1 MPRLPRLFVPGG
13 FYHVTSRG
21 NHRQKLF
28 TRPADRRVL
37 DGIVADALEAT
48 RSRLHAYCWMTNH
61 LHLLIQVSDQPLGNF
76 MQRIGTRF
84 ARAIQRQVPTTG
96 HLFENRYHAL
106 LVDVDAYF
114 LELLRYIH
122 LNPVRARMVES
133 PDDYR
138 WSSHGAFTG
147 RRPQSWVTTDF
158 GLSMFDREL
167 TTARRLYSQFVHE
180 GAGLKSE
187 PKLREGHPKE
197 KRVLGDDNF
206 LSRLDV
212 PLKPRNRTM
221 TLEALAL
228 QLCAE
233 IGVSLDDVRSRSQSV
248 RLSRARGLIGSRA
261 IDQHI
266 ASLSEVARY
275 LNRSASA
282 LSRAIALHRHF
293 ASLQT

>member
-13 FYHVTSRG
+13 FYHVTTRG
-21 NHRQKLF
+21 NHRKNLF
-28 TRPADRRVL
+28 SRPADRRIL

-106 LVDVDAYF
+106 LVDVDTYF

-122 LNPVRARMVES
+122 LNPVRARMVEG
-133 PDDYR
+133 PDEYR

-158 GLSMFDREL
+158 GLSMFHREL
-167 TTARRLYSQFVHE
+167 ATARRLYSQFVHE
-180 GAGLKSE
+180 GGGLKSD
-187 PKLREGHPKE
+187 PTLHEGHPKE
-197 KRVLGDDNF
+197 KRVLGDDTF

-212 PLKPRNRTM
+212 PLKPKNRTL

-228 QLCAE
+228 QFCVE
-233 IGVSLDDVRSRSQSV
+233 VGVSLDDVRSRSQSV
-248 RLSRARGLIGSRA
+248 RLSRVRGLIGSQA
-261 IDQHI
+261 IEQHI

-282 LSRAIALHRHF
+282 LSRAISLHRQS